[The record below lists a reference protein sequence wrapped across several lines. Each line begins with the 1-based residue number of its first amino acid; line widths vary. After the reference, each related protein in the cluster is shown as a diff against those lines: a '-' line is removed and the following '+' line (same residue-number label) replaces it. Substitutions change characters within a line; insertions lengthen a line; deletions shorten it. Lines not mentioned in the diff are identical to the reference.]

1 MANAIE
7 VGDLW
12 WKYEGNRDWTLK
24 GVDLTV
30 KEGEFLGIVGPS
42 GAGKTT
48 LCLSLVSLIPFLS
61 RGDMKGSVF
70 IDGVETTSTKLK
82 EIIKKVG
89 IVFQDPEPQFVTMSV
104 EDEIAF
110 PMENRCF
117 SRNEMNKRINEAMKF
132 TKISKL
138 RKKYPHELSGGQKQ
152 RVAIASFLA
161 LRPNIM
167 ILDEPTSDLDPVGK
181 TEVFSVI
188 ADLRKNQNITFV
200 VVEHNTEELAEFAD
214 RIVLMKEGQIQREGS
229 PKKFFSDVRFL
240 KNSGVFSPQVTE
252 LCFSLDKRMQ
262 KPITLKESEETFKR
276 FRDPELTIKWPNRS
290 DKSSNAI
297 IEVSNLKF
305 EYPNGTRALNGI
317 DLEMRRGEYIA
328 IIGQN
333 ASGKTTLVK
342 HLVGLLRPLEGDV
355 EIFGINTRR
364 GNIADITRKVG
375 YIYQNPD
382 HQLFCNTVYEEVAFG
397 LRNLGI
403 SENKIKS
410 RVKRVLEFVDLEKKV
425 KTEIFYLGK
434 GERQRLAVAATLV
447 MEPEVLIVDEPTTG
461 QDMRQSQGIMT
472 LLDDLNKQGKT
483 IIIVTHNMRLVAEHA
498 RRTIMLFNGKVILD
512 GSTREVFS
520 KFKVLKD
527 AYTKPPQITV
537 LGKAL
542 FPKVGAILNIGE
554 MIKIMSAR
562 T

>member
-1 MANAIE
+1 
-7 VGDLW
+7 
-12 WKYEGNRDWTLK
+12 
-24 GVDLTV
+24 
-30 KEGEFLGIVGPS
+30 
-42 GAGKTT
+42 
-48 LCLSLVSLIPFLS
+48 
-61 RGDMKGSVF
+61 
-70 IDGVETTSTKLK
+70 
-82 EIIKKVG
+82 
-89 IVFQDPEPQFVTMSV
+89 
-104 EDEIAF
+104 
-110 PMENRCF
+110 
-117 SRNEMNKRINEAMKF
+117 MKF

-161 LRPNIM
+161 LRPSIM
-167 ILDEPTSDLDPVGK
+167 ILDEPTSDLDPIGK

-188 ADLRKNQNITFV
+188 SDLRKNQNITFV

-214 RIVLMKEGQIQREGS
+214 RIVLLKGGQIQREGH
-229 PKKFFSDVRFL
+229 PKKFFSDVKSL
-240 KNSGVFSPQVTE
+240 KNSGVFPPQVTE
-252 LCFSLDKRMQ
+252 LSFSLDRKMQ
-262 KPITLKESEETFKR
+262 QPITLRESKSVFKN
-276 FRDPELTIKWPNRS
+276 FKDPELTMKWPNRPDKNS
-290 DKSSNAI
+290 DAI

-305 EYPNGTRALNGI
+305 EYPDGTRALNGI

-342 HLVGLLRPLEGDV
+342 HLVGLFKPLEGDV
-355 EIFGINTRR
+355 RIFGLNTRETDV
-364 GNIADITRKVG
+364 ADITRKVG

-382 HQLFCNTVYEEVAFG
+382 HQLFCNTVFEEVAFG

-410 RVKRVLEFVDLEKKV
+410 RIKKVLEFVDLGKEA

-498 RRTIMLFNGKVILD
+498 RRTVMLFNGKVILD

-520 KFKVLKD
+520 KFKVLED

-537 LGKAL
+537 LGRAL
-542 FPKVGAILNIGE
+542 FPKVDAILNIDE
-554 MIKIMSAR
+554 MLDIMSAR